1 MQRARLFYTTW
12 DSSRRAILSLA
23 LIAVFV
29 TALVF
34 GSGGRLALAQTPPAP
49 GPVTDVKVD
58 AVGATRVT
66 LSWTPPAAGE
76 CPVTYYFIAM
86 DPTGWR
92 NMTLLPGQSDTG
104 RRTTTVTE
112 LSKNAEHRW
121 EIYATSENCACN
133 VSSGWRAHR
142 QSCAYYGAWSTP
154 ASITF
159 RTLAEE
165 PVPPKPVEPP
175 PVSKKRP
182 KRPTNLA
189 VSGNGDSMTIS
200 WTAPEN
206 NEKRCALSSY
216 SMYIQNR
223 TDPLT
228 SGFVAVKRHNI
239 SGTSANVS
247 GLMSGHKYGVY
258 VASYSTECRKYST
271 VVKTTYTHP

>member
-1 MQRARLFYTTW
+1 MQRARWFYATW
-12 DSSRRAILSLA
+12 GSPRRAILYLA

-29 TALVF
+29 ATLVF
-34 GSGGRLALAQTPPAP
+34 GLGGRLALAQTPPVP
-49 GPVTDVKVD
+49 GPVTDVRVD
-58 AVGATRVT
+58 EVGTTRVT
-66 LSWTPPAAGE
+66 LSWKPPAAGE
-76 CPVTYYFIAM
+76 CPVTNYYVEMHEPSGTFNS
-86 DPTGWR
+86 TVSHYTHGSR
-92 NMTLLPGQSDTG
+92 KTLTFF
-104 RRTTTVTE
+104 E
-112 LSKNAEHRW
+112 LSKNAEHRY
-121 EIYATSENCACN
+121 EIYATSKNCACPSN
-133 VSSGWRAHR
+133 GWRAHR
-142 QSCAYYGAWSTP
+142 PHCANYGAWSTP
-154 ASITF
+154 VSITF

-206 NEKRCALSSY
+206 SEKRCALSSY

-228 SGFVAVKRHNI
+228 SDFVPVKRHNI

-247 GLMSGHKYGVY
+247 GLTSGHKYGVY
-258 VASYSTECRKYST
+258 VASYSTECKKYSA
-271 VVKTTYTHP
+271 VAKTTYTHP